1 MCIYLPIFV
10 PHLSFWCLWKAVLR
24 DYGIFLVSSLM
35 LFQQN
40 TNSLLQFFFVRAWV
54 VTYAAF
60 VLSLFVHVFFV
71 SCLRKAVL
79 YNWDT
84 VYVSFFI
91 LSTS

>member
-60 VLSLFVHVFFV
+60 VLSLFMFSLFHALGRLCFIIGTL
-71 SCLRKAVL
+71 STYL
-79 YNWDT
+79 
-84 VYVSFFI
+84 FFI